1 MFSVSGSIFSV
12 SDFPKVIQAK
22 NSAHQSK
29 IKLQLYQKIEFWK
42 FCLSASNSD
51 VPTRGFNY
59 SWTSSGKDAK
69 LCKWNVSPLE
79 SAGLT
84 HLSNTYT
91 EQLLW
96 ALCMIV
102 LTNIDKASSMFKALS
117 RLLGIPVNQTG
128 LSPTVWWVRAR
139 QIMISDMENARQRGR
154 RWEPGLRGS
163 ALLKRVVL
171 EGLPEE
177 RGTWVKWRW
186 NSKLWA
192 DLRGGNQLECAH
204 H

>member
-1 MFSVSGSIFSV
+1 MFSVSGSIFSI
-12 SDFPKVIQAK
+12 SDFPKVIQTK

-29 IKLQLYQKIEFWK
+29 IKLQLYQKIGFWK
-42 FCLSASNSD
+42 FCLSARNSD

-69 LCKWNVSPLE
+69 LCKWNVSPP
-79 SAGLT
+79 GRT
-84 HLSNTYT
+84 HSSNTYT

-96 ALCMIV
+96 ALFMIV
-102 LTNIDKASSMFKALS
+102 LTNIDKASTMFKALS

-128 LSPTVWWVRAR
+128 LSPTVWWMRDR

-163 ALLKRVVL
+163 DLLKRVVL
-171 EGLPEE
+171 EGFPEE
-177 RGTWVKWRW
+177 RCTWVKWRW

-192 DLRGGNQLECAH
+192 DLGGGNQLECAH